1 MPDPAQKFR
10 SLSEAFLKE
19 RNQMFPQVASELGL
33 SEFDG
38 LLGEN
43 DATFHREYSE
53 LVDSALRSVE
63 TLAAIGFA
71 GNDWLDRRGMLAML
85 RTERLN
91 QSTLE
96 TWRTNPQVHCDAAVG
111 CIFGLIIRN
120 ATRLRNVLPAIENRL
135 EQLPRFLRQGAAV
148 IRKPVPLWTSLALKT
163 CRGADVFLSGIEEA
177 LLRESQNPDRTKD
190 LLFRARGAFAD
201 YSRSISRRSPGRSC
215 GFSIGRENFE
225 MLTRERLGLEFS
237 LPEVEAIG
245 HEMVR
250 RLTAEL
256 KQEAEKLGRGSPR
269 EIIEAAAREWKPT
282 SDSLVDEYTRAT
294 VEVRARFEEAG
305 LVTMPENERLD
316 VMLVPEFLKHQF
328 PTAAYHQPGP
338 FAQEQRGVFW
348 VNDLSLS
355 ISGSSRRAAEIR
367 QHFGLEL
374 TCAHEGY
381 PGHHLQFV
389 TQNRHPSR
397 LRRQFA
403 HAIFYEGW
411 TLWCEKMCIDYGIW
425 ESPYARLIQLNDAL
439 WRAWRIVIDCGLHC
453 GEMNYREACVKLIE
467 GAGFTL
473 KRAQGDVNW
482 YTGAPTVPMSYL
494 LGLLELE
501 ELRRELVEVGGW
513 TIREF
518 NDWILGFGAMP
529 WSWIRRSG
537 LGRKPI
543 S

>member
-1 MPDPAQKFR
+1 
-10 SLSEAFLKE
+10 
-19 RNQMFPQVASELGL
+19 MFPQEASELGL

-43 DATFHREYSE
+43 DAAFHREYAE
-53 LVDSALRSVE
+53 LVDSALRGVE
-63 TLAAIGFA
+63 ALPSIGFVED
-71 GNDWLDRRGMLAML
+71 DWLDRRGMLAML

-91 QSTLE
+91 HAVLE
-96 TWRTNPQVHCDAAVG
+96 TWRTNPQLHCDAAVQSV
-111 CIFGLIIRN
+111 FGLIIRN
-120 ATRLRNVLPAIENRL
+120 ANRLKNVLPAIESRL
-135 EQLPRFLRQGAAV
+135 EQLPRFLRQGATV

-163 CRGADVFLSGIEEA
+163 CQGADVFLSGIREPLFQVSNNPARIEE
-177 LLRESQNPDRTKD
+177 LLI
-190 LLFRARGAFAD
+190 RARRAFTG
-201 YSRSISRRSPGRSC
+201 YSRSISRKAPGPNS
-215 GFSIGRENFE
+215 GFSIGREHFE

-237 LPEVEAIG
+237 LPEIAAIG

-250 RLTAEL
+250 RFTAEL
-256 KQEAEKLGRGSPR
+256 KHEAAKFGRRSPR
-269 EIIEAAAREWKPT
+269 EIIEAAAGEWKPS
-282 SDSLVDEYTRAT
+282 SDSLVAEYAHAT
-294 VEVRARFEEAG
+294 AMVRARFEEAG
-305 LVTMPENERLD
+305 LVTWPGNERLD
-316 VMLVPEFLKHQF
+316 VMLVPEFLKHHF

-338 FAQEQRGVFW
+338 FARKQRGIFW
-348 VNDLSLS
+348 VNDLSLG
-355 ISGSSRRAAEIR
+355 ISSSSLRAAEIR

-389 TQNRHPSR
+389 IQNRHSSR
-397 LRRQFA
+397 LRRHFA

-411 TLWCEKMCIDYGIW
+411 TLWCEKMCVDYGIW
-425 ESPYARLIQLNDAL
+425 KSPYARLVQLNDAL
-439 WRAWRIVIDCGLHC
+439 WRAWRIVIDCGLHS
-453 GEMNYREACVKLIE
+453 GELNFREACKKLIE

-482 YTGAPTVPMSYL
+482 YTSAPTVPMSYM

-501 ELRRELVEVGGW
+501 KLQHEVVAVGSW

-518 NDWILGFGAMP
+518 NDWILGFGAIP

-537 LGRKPI
+537 IGRKPA